1 MMNLERRDFL
11 KVLSAGALTA
21 GNVTSVFAGIRKT
34 LSADA
39 VGILYD
45 GTICIGCKACEAA
58 CKQYNDM
65 SPESSNSNNAV
76 CLPRSAL
83 GVKCDNQCFP
93 IMS

>member
-1 MMNLERRDFL
+1 MNLERRDFL

-65 SPESSNSNNAV
+65 PPESAN
-76 CLPRSAL
+76 L
-83 GVKCDNQCFP
+83 
-93 IMS
+93 